1 MFSWFKKKEQFTVI
15 PVKHNELDFVI
26 KNSKKGEEVK
36 AIDKNKLA
44 LISVKKQDD
53 RIAVSIE
60 FERDLGTD
68 IFTETHKTI
77 VDSTEEAV
85 LFFNRFGISKEL
97 SWLGGYRRKVNLRK
111 ERKISHAKAR

>member
-1 MFSWFKKKEQFTVI
+1 MFSWFKKKEQPKI
-15 PVKHNELDFVI
+15 EPVVYDELNFVI

-60 FERDLGTD
+60 FERDLGAD

-77 VDSTEEAV
+77 VDSVEEAV

-97 SWLGGYRRKVNLRK
+97 SWLGGYRKKSYVKKREEEFL
-111 ERKISHAKAR
+111 

>member
-1 MFSWFKKKEQFTVI
+1 MFSWFKKKEQTKVI

-44 LISVKKQDD
+44 LISVKKQDN

-60 FERDLGTD
+60 FERDLGAD

-77 VDSTEEAV
+77 VDSAEEAV
-85 LFFNRFGISKEL
+85 LFFNRFGISDEL
-97 SWLGGYRRKVNLRK
+97 SWLGGYRRKISLRK
-111 ERKISHAKAR
+111 ERKAYYATSN